1 MLAER
6 HSHKTF
12 WLAIVILSIVAVTFL
27 VATAWVLNELNNT
40 QNSLLLVRSELVSTQ
55 AQLTNV
61 EAELGTT
68 RAELVTEEIELST
81 TKGLVESLRAE
92 LGTAEIELSTVEAE
106 LGTTRAELGTA
117 EIELNTAKGLVDSLR
132 AELGTAEI
140 ELNTVEAELFT
151 TRAELETAEIE
162 LNRTEEFVESLEAT
176 LSNLQVNYDRL
187 TTGYGYVLRDPSYQ
201 EMKDFLARD
210 ETSRQEY
217 VPGEY
222 TCVDFA
228 KDVKANAAEE
238 GIRCVYVIIEYR
250 GGGGH
255 AIVAFDTTDRDLVY
269 VEPQFDWEVEP
280 EIGKRYHQ
288 CVIPPTHY
296 RMESPDYDDTITRI
310 IVIW

>member
-27 VATAWVLNELNNT
+27 VATAWVLNELDNT

-68 RAELVTEEIELST
+68 RAELGTGEIELST

-117 EIELNTAKGLVDSLR
+117 ELELNTAKGLVESLR

-140 ELNTVEAELFT
+140 ELS
-151 TRAELETAEIE
+151 
-162 LNRTEEFVESLEAT
+162 RTEEFVESLEAT

-255 AIVAFDTTDRDLVY
+255 AIVAFDTTDRGLVY

-280 EIGKRYHQ
+280 EIGKRYYQ
-288 CVIPPTHY
+288 CVIPPPHY